1 VRDANGSAHQDQP
14 SKDDGPLPCNQFAMS
29 RYFFDVRD
37 ADELAVDD
45 EGLEL
50 AGHLPFSQAQVRGS
64 VLLVY
69 LLTNTEAL
77 EMLRRFSSFAVQEFN
92 HLPRDTRNWE
102 NSTLSSLKLCHL
114 RLGSVPSVYREIS
127 VDCSRRTS
135 RQMEFP
141 RIHRE
146 TACVDSAKGRSIAV
160 GARSG
165 REVAYS

>member
-29 RYFFDVRD
+29 GYFFDVRD

-92 HLPRDTRNWE
+92 HLPRDTQNWE

-114 RLGSVPSVYREIS
+114 RLGERSVSIS
-127 VDCSRRTS
+127 GDIGRLLAPDLAANGIPQDSS
-135 RQMEFP
+135 S
-141 RIHRE
+141 